1 MQMHDPNP
9 KLPPDSGQYIPPQPT
24 HVSPDGKWFW
34 DGTKWAPTHAVS
46 ADIPPQSPYHYSP
59 APSRRA
65 SGGIG
70 AGLLAA
76 LAAAWAYGKYALL
89 FLFKFKAFGTLITL
103 LISFGGYALFWGPWF
118 AGALIVMIFV
128 HEMGHVVEIRRQ
140 GMQATAPIFIPFLGA
155 AIFQRSHPTDALK
168 QAQIGIA
175 GPIAGTIG
183 ATAAFFLYLSTQWEV
198 FLLAALIGFYINLFN
213 MIPVWQLDGAWVL
226 APVSKWFQLAGYLL
240 IAVGVLAFGFVSPL
254 IIIIAL
260 LGIPTLVQRF
270 RDSSNPYYTSVPI
283 RGRIAMGAAW
293 LALVIYLGVMSL
305 QADTLLGP
313 LVR

>member
-1 MQMHDPNP
+1 MQDPNRE
-9 KLPPDSGQYIPPQPT
+9 LPPQGGQYIPPPPMYQ
-24 HVSPDGKWFW
+24 G
-34 DGTKWAPTHAVS
+34 G
-46 ADIPPQSPYHYSP
+46 ADIPPQSPHHYSP
-59 APSRRA
+59 APSRRT
-65 SGGIG
+65 SGGVG

-89 FLFKFKAFGTLITL
+89 FLFKFKAFGTLISL
-103 LISFGGYALFWGPWF
+103 LVSFGGYALFWGWSF
-118 AGALIVMIFV
+118 AAALIVMIFV
-128 HEMGHVVEIRRQ
+128 HEMGHVIEIRRQ

-183 ATAAFFLYLSTQWEV
+183 ASAAFFLYLSTHWEI

-213 MIPVWQLDGAWVL
+213 LIPVWQLDGAWVL
-226 APVSKWFQLAGYLL
+226 APVSKWLQLGGFLL
-240 IAVGVLAFGFVSPL
+240 IGVGVVAFHFVSPI

-283 RGRIAMGAAW
+283 RARMAMGAAW

-305 QADTLLGP
+305 QADALLTP

>member
-1 MQMHDPNP
+1 MQDPNRE
-9 KLPPDSGQYIPPQPT
+9 LPPQGGQYIPPPPMYQ
-24 HVSPDGKWFW
+24 G
-34 DGTKWAPTHAVS
+34 G
-46 ADIPPQSPYHYSP
+46 ADIPPQSPHHYSP
-59 APSRRA
+59 APSRRT
-65 SGGIG
+65 SGGVG
-70 AGLLAA
+70 GGLLAA

-89 FLFKFKAFGTLITL
+89 FLFKFKAFGTLISL
-103 LISFGGYALFWGPWF
+103 LVSFGGYALFWGWSF
-118 AGALIVMIFV
+118 AAALIVMIFV
-128 HEMGHVVEIRRQ
+128 HEMGHVIEIRRQ

-183 ATAAFFLYLSTQWEV
+183 ASAAFFLYLSTHWEV
-198 FLLAALIGFYINLFN
+198 FLLAA
-213 MIPVWQLDGAWVL
+213 
-226 APVSKWFQLAGYLL
+226 YLL
-240 IAVGVLAFGFVSPL
+240 IAVGVVVFHFVSPL

-270 RDSSNPYYTSVPI
+270 RDSSKPYYTSVPI

-305 QADTLLGP
+305 QADALLTP
-313 LVR
+313 FVR

>member
-9 KLPPDSGQYIPPQPT
+9 KLPPDSGQYMPPQPT

-70 AGLLAA
+70 AGLL
-76 LAAAWAYGKYALL
+76 
-89 FLFKFKAFGTLITL
+89 
-103 LISFGGYALFWGPWF
+103 
-118 AGALIVMIFV
+118 
-128 HEMGHVVEIRRQ
+128 
-140 GMQATAPIFIPFLGA
+140 
-155 AIFQRSHPTDALK
+155 
-168 QAQIGIA
+168 
-175 GPIAGTIG
+175 AGTIG

-240 IAVGVLAFGFVSPL
+240 IAVGVIVFGFVSPL

-270 RDSSNPYYTSVPI
+270 RDSSNPYYTSVPM